1 VASRR
6 FAFQGSFFVSSS
18 ETTFVLAFPYLR
30 SGVSSAATALRQA
43 SRDEEEEG
51 DPTEP
56 AYVSFSL
63 PSLFTPQTRDCLY

>member
-1 VASRR
+1 
-6 FAFQGSFFVSSS
+6 
-18 ETTFVLAFPYLR
+18 VLAFPYLR